1 MARQKIEPQYVV
13 CICNDVYRASLQ
25 VRRLYRV
32 LPDAEAKKRGLLRVI
47 DESGE
52 DYLFPA
58 KLFATV
64 ELPEAVGRKLAKA
77 S

>member
-1 MARQKIEPQYVV
+1 MARQKTEPQYVV
-13 CICNDVYRASLQ
+13 CIRNDGYRASLQ
-25 VRRLYRV
+25 VRRLYRI
-32 LPDAEAKKRGLLRVI
+32 LPDAQAKKRGLLRVI
-47 DESGE
+47 DESDE
-52 DYLFPA
+52 DYLFSA

>member
-1 MARQKIEPQYVV
+1 MARQKAEPQYVV
-13 CICNDVYRASLQ
+13 CICNDGYRASLQ

-32 LPDAEAKKRGLLRVI
+32 LPAEEVKKRGLLRVI
-47 DESGE
+47 DESDE

-58 KLFATV
+58 NLFATV

>member
-1 MARQKIEPQYVV
+1 MARQKTEPQYVV
-13 CICNDVYRASLQ
+13 CICNDGYRASLQ

-47 DESGE
+47 DESDE

-58 KLFATV
+58 NLFATV

>member
-1 MARQKIEPQYVV
+1 MARPKTKPQCVV
-13 CICNDVYRASLQ
+13 CISNEAYRASLQ
-25 VRRLYRV
+25 TRRLYRV
-32 LPDAEAKKRGLLRVI
+32 LPDSEAEKRDLRRII

-58 KLFATV
+58 NLFATV
-64 ELPEAVGRKLAKA
+64 ELPEAVGSKLAEA

>member
-1 MARQKIEPQYVV
+1 MPPRKPEPQYVV
-13 CICNDVYRASLQ
+13 CLRNDGYKAALQ
-25 VRRLYRV
+25 VRRLYQV
-32 LPDAEAKKRGLLRVI
+32 LSDPDAEERGLLRVI

-58 KLFATV
+58 KLFAV
-64 ELPEAVGRKLAKA
+64 VDLPKPVSRKFAA

>member
-1 MARQKIEPQYVV
+1 MARQKTKPLYVV
-13 CICNDVYRASLQ
+13 CIRNDGYRASLQ
-25 VRRLYRV
+25 VRRLYRI
-32 LPDAEAKKRGLLRVI
+32 LPDAEAEKRNLLRVI
-47 DESGE
+47 DESSE

-64 ELPEAVGRKLAKA
+64 ELSEAVGRKLTKA